1 MFVLC
6 INFTKKHVSDLFADL
21 DYASCA
27 KLHAIGTSVLKI
39 NVVTVNKIYK
49 CCGSG
54 AVVEFFYKH
63 TTLTIMPISY
73 LHQRF
78 FTT

>member
-1 MFVLC
+1 MSLC
-6 INFTKKHVSDLFADL
+6 SKNVCVVHHVSDLFADP
-21 DYASCA
+21 DYASC
-27 KLHAIGTSVLKI
+27 AIGTSVLQI

-49 CCGSG
+49 CCRSG
-54 AVVEFFYKH
+54 AVVEIFYKH
-63 TTLTIMPISY
+63 TTLAIMPISY